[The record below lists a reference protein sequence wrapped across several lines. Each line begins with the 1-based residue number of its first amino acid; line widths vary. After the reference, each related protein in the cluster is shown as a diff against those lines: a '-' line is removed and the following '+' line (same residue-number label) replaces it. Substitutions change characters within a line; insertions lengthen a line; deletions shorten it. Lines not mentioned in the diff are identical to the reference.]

1 MKIGNNIESLQSE
14 LVNRATNAS
23 RSPANSGSEIGAVE
37 ATDRV
42 EISGAS
48 RSLAAVASASTDAVR
63 AEKVAE
69 VKAAIEQGKF
79 HVSAQAVADKMISE
93 AAELIESITSGRGR

>member
-1 MKIGNNIESLQSE
+1 MKIGNNIESLQPE

-23 RSPANSGSEIGAVE
+23 RSPAASGKEVAAVE

-42 EISGAS
+42 ELSGTS
-48 RSLAAVASASTDAVR
+48 RSLATSAGGSPDAVR

-69 VKAAIEQGKF
+69 VREAIQQGKF
-79 HVSAQAVADKMISE
+79 HVSAQAVADKMINE
-93 AAELIESITSGRGR
+93 AAELIEAITSGRGR